1 MEPSSAAAH
10 GAPVL
15 RTISPIL
22 PVPDV
27 TAAIRFYRELAKQA
41 MPRDCLTVAEA
52 AALLES
58 LAINHPFVD
67 GNKPIVRC
75 GFTPR

>member
-1 MEPSSAAAH
+1 VEPSGAAAH

-41 MPRDCLTVAEA
+41 VPQPTCSCASMAGAC
-52 AALLES
+52 
-58 LAINHPFVD
+58 
-67 GNKPIVRC
+67 IVLRC
-75 GFTPR
+75 RFTPR